1 MNEIFDAWRE
11 SSYFK
16 DAIPTSP
23 EEAERQAR
31 EFFSAEGLAAGWLH
45 KAVQQV
51 VELVSQG
58 ANVEEAI
65 RSVDEGLWNH

>member
-1 MNEIFDAWRE
+1 MKEIYDAWRE

-16 DAIPTSP
+16 DAVPDSP
-23 EEAERQAR
+23 EEAAVKAEK
-31 EFFSAEGLAAGWLH
+31 FFSAEGLAAGWLR

-51 VELVSQG
+51 VELVLQG
-58 ANVEEAI
+58 VSTEEAI

>member
-1 MNEIFDAWRE
+1 MKEIYDSWRQFSDA
-11 SSYFK
+11 
-16 DAIPTSP
+16 PTTSP
-23 EEAERQAR
+23 EEAEAQAR
-31 EFFSAEGLAAGWLH
+31 EFFSAEGLAAGWLE
-45 KAVQQV
+45 KAVRQV